1 MGLINPGLPRELH
14 LGNVPGKTQLLCN
27 DLQLVIHLLV
37 RLGWKHQT
45 IPGWDILVLLVQL
58 STVLVQEDGQTV
70 MGLLTHKGEGSGV
83 VIIIAPLPVFLEA
96 VALPQPCLDLRVL
109 MGEIFL
115 PPRAEIDVPPPE
127 PPDQRL
133 GVPVISCKIVRILD
147 YNCCYEKIDITC
159 GLANYY
165 SHDPLEGSDPG

>member
-14 LGNVPGKTQLLCN
+14 LGNIPCKTQLLCN

-58 STVLVQEDGQTV
+58 PTVLVQEDGQTV

-83 VIIIAPLPVFLEA
+83 VIIIKVSFLQY
-96 VALPQPCLDLRVL
+96 LH
-109 MGEIFL
+109 
-115 PPRAEIDVPPPE
+115 
-127 PPDQRL
+127 
-133 GVPVISCKIVRILD
+133 
-147 YNCCYEKIDITC
+147 ITM
-159 GLANYY
+159 
-165 SHDPLEGSDPG
+165 S